1 MKVHKTL
8 KLSNSFSDNHA
19 SSSFFFSLTVKVL
32 QNIVVDDRANS
43 LSILFFVQGPSEGQ
57 PDCHSFL
64 CVPRSEQKR
73 GKSLSPFL
81 ESSSQA
87 TLCVTFMYE
96 KTSAYLNSSPLNSK
110 LNSSISRKQKSWLTQ
125 KVLSFQ
131 NGYHLYYLYRFYFIS
146 KPPFRIAKNWIHQ
159 FLTRRKQLVFGLKIC
174 HNLARCQPSFYLLDP
189 K

>member
-43 LSILFFVQGPSEGQ
+43 LSIPFFVQGPSEGQ

-64 CVPRSEQKR
+64 CVPRSKQKR

-81 ESSSQA
+81 ESSSYSICHLYVLKKHLPTWILA
-87 TLCVTFMYE
+87 LKIRNWIPVYLESRKVGSLKKCWAFKMAFTCTICIDFTL
-96 KTSAYLNSSPLNSK
+96 SLSPLSELQKIGSTNS
-110 LNSSISRKQKSWLTQ
+110 
-125 KVLSFQ
+125 
-131 NGYHLYYLYRFYFIS
+131 
-146 KPPFRIAKNWIHQ
+146 
-159 FLTRRKQLVFGLKIC
+159 
-174 HNLARCQPSFYLLDP
+174 
-189 K
+189 